1 MYNYYTSLSI
11 ITLQKNPPK
20 EKEIKRM
27 ERQTEILKFIKIN
40 TTRMRK
46 YVSENKIV
54 LHIDKLGLGVRDTVR
69 GELTRMQKNEM
80 IKIETG
86 RPGQGHRISINEES
100 ELIWIQNK
108 LTEID
113 VFMKSI
119 YQLINTKPNL
129 YISLLELGFSEPI
142 NFMLQVLLERV
153 NKIIIPC
160 QNDSNKLYTKILDLM
175 LKVTQLYSN
184 VYNPKDYLK
193 ILIDDVNF
201 KKEWHYV
208 QSNKAKLN
216 VMNNLASILQDFG
229 KQFP

>member
-69 GELTRMQKNEM
+69 GELTQMQKNEM

-142 NFMLQVLLERV
+142 NFMC
-153 NKIIIPC
+153 KFC
-160 QNDSNKLYTKILDLM
+160 
-175 LKVTQLYSN
+175 
-184 VYNPKDYLK
+184 
-193 ILIDDVNF
+193 
-201 KKEWHYV
+201 
-208 QSNKAKLN
+208 
-216 VMNNLASILQDFG
+216 
-229 KQFP
+229 